1 MIDSIF
7 LSPNVHVMT
16 GGLVLLT
23 SFLALA
29 ITSWATWK
37 KKQFT
42 TSAHMSLIVFQL
54 SLMIQILVGIKLLDQ
69 GLGPLQLFIHYL
81 GGLAPIGFCLVF
93 YWFPIKDE
101 VKKSRLAV
109 GVATLSFIFVVMT
122 FTIGSMYVPGG
133 I

>member
-7 LSPNVHVMT
+7 VSPNVHIMT

-29 ITSWATWK
+29 ITSWMAWK

-42 TSAHMSLIVFQL
+42 TLAGMSLIVFQL

-81 GGLAPIGFCLVF
+81 GGLAPIGFCLAF
-93 YWFPIKDE
+93 YWFPVQDD

-109 GVATLSFIFVVMT
+109 SVSALSLIFVVMT

>member
-7 LSPNVHVMT
+7 LSPNIHVMT

-23 SFLALA
+23 SFLAF
-29 ITSWATWK
+29 IIISWTVWK
-37 KKQFT
+37 RKQFT
-42 TSAHMSLIVFQL
+42 TLAHMSLIVFQL
-54 SLMIQILVGIKLLDQ
+54 SLMLQILAGIKLLDQ

-81 GGLAPIGFCLVF
+81 GGLAPIGFYLIY
-93 YWFPIKDE
+93 YWFPVDDE
-101 VKKSRLAV
+101 VKKSRIVL
-109 GVATLSFIFVVMT
+109 GVTLLSVIFVIMT